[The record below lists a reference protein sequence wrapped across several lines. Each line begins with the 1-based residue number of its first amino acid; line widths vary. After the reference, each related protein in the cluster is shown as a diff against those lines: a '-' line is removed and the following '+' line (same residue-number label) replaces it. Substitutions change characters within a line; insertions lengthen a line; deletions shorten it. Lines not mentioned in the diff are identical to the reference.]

1 MATRV
6 AIVGFGYMGRNAIKT
21 LMENPEID
29 IVAINDEHSP
39 ELLASLLKNDI
50 DKENIT
56 VIYDNK
62 SITLNNKVI
71 PILNNYQFESFDRNG
86 IDVVINGAFAD
97 KSKLDIP
104 KIIQFDSGR
113 ALSNENNGYNKK
125 YRNKY
130 KY

>member
-1 MATRV
+1 MAVRV
-6 AIVGFGYMGRNAIKT
+6 AIVGFGRIGRNAIKT
-21 LMENPEID
+21 LIKNPEIE

-39 ELLASLLKNDI
+39 ELLATLLKFDI
-50 DKENIT
+50 EREDIT

-71 PILNNYQFESFDRNG
+71 PILNNQQFESFNKKE
-86 IDVVINGAFAD
+86 IDVVINGAFTD
-97 KSKLDIP
+97 KIKLDIP
-104 KIIQFDSGR
+104 KIIQFDSGIS
-113 ALSNENNGYNKK
+113 LVNENNGYNKK

>member
-1 MATRV
+1 MAIRV
-6 AIVGFGYMGRNAIKT
+6 AIVGFGYAGRNAIRT

-29 IVAINDEHSP
+29 IVVINDEHSP

-50 DKENIT
+50 DKEDIT

-71 PILNNYQFESFDRNG
+71 PILNNYQFESFDKNG
-86 IDVVINGAFAD
+86 IDAVINGTFAD
-97 KSKLDIP
+97 KSTVVIP
-104 KIIQFDSGR
+104 KIIQFDSRR